1 MKLSMSLKSS
11 INLSNGVDHM
21 PRLRELQLKDVE
33 KMYEW
38 MSDPE
43 VIESLAI
50 GRYPNSKEKIEDF
63 IKNSWSDK
71 NNVHFAI
78 VTDND
83 EYVGTVSL
91 KNINLI
97 DRNAE
102 YAIAIHKEFWGSDY
116 AKFATDK
123 IISYGFQKLNLN
135 KIYLNVISKNVRA
148 NKFYEKYGF
157 IFEGTFKDHMF
168 INGEMIDLNW
178 YCIFNNS

>member
-1 MKLSMSLKSS
+1 MKLSMLLRLS
-11 INLSNGVDHM
+11 INSSKGEEIM
-21 PRLRELQLKDVE
+21 PRLRELQLRDID

-43 VIESLAI
+43 VTESLAI
-50 GRYPNSKEKIEDF
+50 VRYPNSKEKIEDF
-63 IKNSWSDK
+63 IRSSWTDK
-71 NNVHFAI
+71 NNIHFAI
-78 VTDND
+78 VTDKD

-102 YAIAIHKEFWGSDY
+102 YAIAIHKEFWGAEFAS
-116 AKFATDK
+116 FATDN
-123 IISYGFQKLNLN
+123 IIDYGFNKLNLN
-135 KIYLNVISKNVRA
+135 KIYLNVISNNIRA

-168 INGEMIDLNW
+168 LNGKMIDLNW
-178 YCIFNNS
+178 YGIFNK

>member
-1 MKLSMSLKSS
+1 MKLSTSLKSS
-11 INLSNGVDHM
+11 TSLNKGVDHM
-21 PRLRELQLKDVE
+21 PSLRELQLKDVE

-38 MSDPE
+38 MSNPE
-43 VIESLAI
+43 VTESLAI

-102 YAIAIHKEFWGSDY
+102 YAIAIHKEYWGS
-116 AKFATDK
+116 
-123 IISYGFQKLNLN
+123 
-135 KIYLNVISKNVRA
+135 
-148 NKFYEKYGF
+148 
-157 IFEGTFKDHMF
+157 
-168 INGEMIDLNW
+168 
-178 YCIFNNS
+178 

>member
-1 MKLSMSLKSS
+1 MKLSTLLKSS
-11 INLSNGVDHM
+11 IISNKGVDHM
-21 PRLRELQLKDVE
+21 PRLRELQLKDAE

-50 GRYPNSKEKIEDF
+50 GRYPNSKEKIEEF
-63 IKNSWSDK
+63 IKSSWSDK

-83 EYVGTVSL
+83 EYAGTVSL

-102 YAIAIHKEFWGSDY
+102 YAIAIHKEYWGSDY
-116 AKFATDK
+116 ANFATDN
-123 IISYGFQKLNLN
+123 IISYGFKKLNLN

-157 IFEGTFKDHMF
+157 IFEGTFKEHMF
-168 INGEMIDLNW
+168 INGELIDLNW
-178 YCIFNNS
+178 YCIFKK

>member
-1 MKLSMSLKSS
+1 MLLKSS
-11 INLSNGVDHM
+11 INFGKGEDNM
-21 PRLRELQLKDVE
+21 PRLRELQLKDIE

-43 VIESLAI
+43 VTKSLAI
-50 GRYPNSKEKIEDF
+50 GRYPNSKVKLEEF
-63 IKNSWSDK
+63 IKSSWTDK

-91 KNINLI
+91 KNINYI

-102 YAIAIHKEFWGSDY
+102 YAIAIHKDYWGKEF
-116 AKFATDK
+116 AKFATDM
-123 IISYGFQKLNLN
+123 IISYGFKKLNLN
-135 KIYLNVISKNVRA
+135 KIYLNVISNNVRA

-157 IFEGTFKDHMF
+157 MFEGTFKEHMF
-168 INGEMIDLNW
+168 LNGQMIDLNW
-178 YCIFNNS
+178 YCMFNK